1 MIVGRRI
8 TSSFFSPSLSFRLAL
23 PLSFSLAHSTHTING
38 HAFVSLRLCLK
49 IDTNI
54 EVDFY
59 TATVRYPTPP
69 PEKPLP
75 LPAPPSRLASSLL
88 LSSIAYQCATISLDV
103 VVIAIM
109 YVVAAF
115 IIMRCCC
122 LKISSAA
129 RGIFFLLILLSHEGE
144 REAGRVSRILM
155 R

>member
-1 MIVGRRI
+1 
-8 TSSFFSPSLSFRLAL
+8 
-23 PLSFSLAHSTHTING
+23 
-38 HAFVSLRLCLK
+38 LCLK

-129 RGIFFLLILLSHEGE
+129 RGIFFSPSSTLSRGRERGRQNSYALIKLNE
-144 REAGRVSRILM
+144 IN
-155 R
+155 

>member
-1 MIVGRRI
+1 
-8 TSSFFSPSLSFRLAL
+8 
-23 PLSFSLAHSTHTING
+23 
-38 HAFVSLRLCLK
+38 
-49 IDTNI
+49 
-54 EVDFY
+54 
-59 TATVRYPTPP
+59 
-69 PEKPLP
+69 
-75 LPAPPSRLASSLL
+75 LASSLL

-115 IIMRCCC
+115 IIIRCCC

-129 RGIFFLLILLSHEGE
+129 RVIFFFLILLSHEGE